1 MRVPLVPA
9 LILFGLVAGCAA
21 PVHPVPTTV
30 VTSGMPN
37 PEEAMLSSMQHVNA
51 EMAELGQLTPTPVT
65 TSAGQVIPEDLQRI
79 VSFSWN
85 GPLDQAVAKVAL
97 SIGYTFYTTA
107 PPDAKPVTIAIQ
119 LNSVPAYQVFQA
131 LGEEAGALA
140 TVEVDPLHHQVQVI
154 HHVV

>member
-1 MRVPLVPA
+1 MRGGVVVTL
-9 LILFGLVAGCAA
+9 LLSGFLAGCAA
-21 PVHPVPTTV
+21 QVHPVPTTR
-30 VTSGMPN
+30 VTPGMPN
-37 PEEAMLSSMQHVNA
+37 PEEALLESMRHVNA
-51 EMAELGQLTPTPVT
+51 ETAELGQLTPTPVT

-85 GPLDQAVAKVAL
+85 GPLDQAVAKVAQ

-107 PPDAKPVTIAIQ
+107 PPGTKPVNVAIE
-119 LNSVPAYQVFQA
+119 LNSVPAYQVLQA
-131 LGEEAGALA
+131 LGEEAGARA

>member
-9 LILFGLVAGCAA
+9 LILFGLVTGCAA

-30 VTSGMPN
+30 VTPGMPN
-37 PEEAMLSSMQHVNA
+37 PEEAMLSSMQRVNA

-140 TVEVDPLHHQVQVI
+140 TVEVDPLHHQIQVI